1 MLFVSRTSIKHFFV
15 FIIVMDVSDILI
27 VGDVNI
33 LFQKYY
39 HPQKDPK
46 VSWKRKK
53 GGKTVSMC
61 FKMEVWTNVFV
72 GSYCD

>member
-1 MLFVSRTSIKHFFV
+1 MFLYPEHSSNFFFV

-33 LFQKYY
+33 LFQKYC

-46 VSWKRKK
+46 VSWKRKMWQDCVYVFQN
-53 GGKTVSMC
+53 GGMDKC
-61 FKMEVWTNVFV
+61 FCWVIL
-72 GSYCD
+72 